1 MLETD
6 TLSRTVAHF
15 AAVSET
21 TACLEYLVSV
31 NYTLSQPDK
40 FKITPIVQAA
50 RFGRSHNVEFLIKHL
65 SKDADEIPPNLFAT
79 AARNKRSLLHF
90 AAFFGHTETCRVLI
104 NLGAPVNPVEN
115 LEKQTPLHHAAK
127 NGFLDCIVVLIEE
140 GKCDSSAV
148 DKYRRTALH
157 LACINGQFEVVKYLL
172 SVGLDSN
179 ATDSSQNLPVHYAA
193 AFGYLEILHLLIHFG
208 GADPNKINLWRS
220 TACSIANMKG
230 HLSLVKYLL
239 DLPDC
244 IDVNF
249 KDQDGLSMLHH
260 TVLETV
266 TSTSEINQN
275 MKQIKLLLNMNAD
288 VNSINL
294 EGDTVMHSLV
304 SITTYCNYY
313 PKEWK
318 PYYVDDE
325 AKYAGYRA
333 TATLKSTDEDDMTGV
348 NYHLDVGRML
358 LEKGAD
364 INVLN
369 NHGETCLSVA
379 MKAENHY
386 LVAFLIENGA
396 RYWSDADRDGNNFFH
411 YFGKLA
417 ATIDHLQPH
426 RPVDETQKERFIQ
439 AADKVWKS
447 VNKSKPD
454 MEKLNETVSWIF

>member
-1 MLETD
+1 
-6 TLSRTVAHF
+6 
-15 AAVSET
+15 
-21 TACLEYLVSV
+21 
-31 NYTLSQPDK
+31 
-40 FKITPIVQAA
+40 
-50 RFGRSHNVEFLIKHL
+50 
-65 SKDADEIPPNLFAT
+65 
-79 AARNKRSLLHF
+79 
-90 AAFFGHTETCRVLI
+90 
-104 NLGAPVNPVEN
+104 
-115 LEKQTPLHHAAK
+115 
-127 NGFLDCIVVLIEE
+127 
-140 GKCDSSAV
+140 
-148 DKYRRTALH
+148 